1 MKKFLSKRLLFILP
15 GVVAYILN
23 KYAQNH
29 LDWAEQYSRSVYLM
43 FSNAVGFLPS
53 LVKFSI
59 SEWLVVVVLLF
70 FISYIVY
77 YVCKVI
83 ISKGARRMVVYR
95 GTMEIVAMCSVIYF
109 CFTVL
114 GGLNYHRYS
123 FLSYTEY
130 HEENYSEEELVK
142 LCKSLADEMGQAR
155 EKLGEDNDLMLQA
168 PYDFNYYAQQSVLSI
183 QMLAK
188 KYPILEHSLYSTPKP
203 VVMSKLMSRAG
214 IQGNFCPFTLESN
227 INVDMPVFI
236 MPAAMTHELAHQ
248 CGFMHEDEAS
258 FISYLACK
266 QQDDPMILYSGLFIA
281 FDHSIS
287 VLKKVNSDKA
297 SEIMSSLSKTVQHDI
312 VQHEQY
318 WGKYEGIISNI
329 SIIVN
334 NVYLKANNQTDGVN
348 SYDKMVNLLLAEQR
362 YKLPR
367 TSVGLCKIK

>member
-29 LDWAEQYSRSVYLM
+29 LDWSEQYSRSVYLM
-43 FSNAVGFLPS
+43 LSNAVGFLPS

-70 FISYIVY
+70 FISYIIY
-77 YVCKVI
+77 YVRKVI
-83 ISKGARRMVVYR
+83 ISKGTRRMVVYH
-95 GTMEIVAMCSVIYF
+95 GVLGIVAMCSMIYF

-114 GGLNYHRYS
+114 NGLNYHRYS
-123 FLSYTEY
+123 FSSYTEY
-130 HEENYSEEELVK
+130 HEEKYREEELVK

-155 EKLGEDNDLMLQA
+155 DKLGKDTDLLVQA
-168 PYDFNYYAQQSVLSI
+168 PDDFDYYAQHSVLSL
-183 QMLAK
+183 QMLSK
-188 KYPILEHSLYSTPKP
+188 KYPILERSLYSTPKP
-203 VVMSKLMSRAG
+203 VAMSKLMSRAG

-297 SEIMSSLSKTVQHDI
+297 SDIISSLSKTVQHDI
-312 VQHEQY
+312 VQNEQY

-334 NVYLKANNQTDGVN
+334 DVYLKANNQTDGVN

-362 YKLPR
+362 YKLSR
-367 TSVGLCKIK
+367 TYLSSLST